1 MNLATEP
8 RTVERRVLRHP
19 KVRAGLSILLF
30 LGVLAASHPLLQA
43 TVWKDASSIY
53 HPETGNDTALFHPT
67 GPSGKHWLG
76 TDALGRD
83 VLSSLTFA
91 LAPALQVAVLAAVL
105 VGALSLTV
113 GSAAAYFRGWIDSL
127 LTNIGDAFAL
137 LPPTIV
143 LLVIGLGSSDLG
155 MIDAGLI
162 FGVLYGLGPAALVV
176 RSRALAV
183 VEKPFVDAA
192 RIAGAGPRRIMGVHL
207 LPHLLPYAGVQ
218 MMSAAIWALASV
230 SFVQYLGATDQSRV
244 GLGSM
249 IYAGLDFQPVLPG
262 GFGEFN
268 LGDFH
273 ARIGWTAMLSAAL
286 AMTFIASAFYLVAVG
301 SRDAIIPRTIH
312 GAKGRRK
319 PNRSRA
325 R

>member
-1 MNLATEP
+1 MA
-8 RTVERRVLRHP
+8 
-19 KVRAGLSILLF
+19 LLVF
-30 LGVLAASHPLLQA
+30 LGLLAASHPILQA
-43 TVWKDASSIY
+43 TVWSGNDAIY
-53 HPETGNDTALFHPT
+53 HPETGNDRNLFHPT
-67 GPSGKHWLG
+67 GVSGAHWLG
-76 TDALGRD
+76 TDGLGRD
-83 VLSSLTFA
+83 VMSSLTFA
-91 LAPALQVAVLAAVL
+91 LTPALQVALLAAVL
-105 VGALSLTV
+105 VGVLSLAV
-113 GSAAAYFRGWIDSL
+113 GSSAAYFRGWVDSL
-127 LTNIGDAFAL
+127 LTNLGDAFAL

-143 LLVIGLGSSDLG
+143 LLVIGLGSGDLG

-183 VEKPFVDAA
+183 VEKPFIDAA

-249 IYAGLDFQPVLPG
+249 IYAGLDFQPVLPS

-268 LGDFH
+268 LGEFH
-273 ARIGWTAMLSAAL
+273 ARIGWTSMLSAAL
-286 AMTFIASAFYLVAVG
+286 AMTLIASAFYLVAVG
-301 SRDAIIPRTIH
+301 SRDAIVPRTIH
-312 GAKGRRK
+312 GARGRRR
-319 PNRSRA
+319 PNRFRA

>member
-1 MNLATEP
+1 MTSTLEP
-8 RTVERRVLRHP
+8 RTIETRVLRHP
-19 KVRAGLSILLF
+19 KVRTGLAMLVF
-30 LGVLAASHPLLQA
+30 LGLLAASHPFLQA
-43 TVWKDASSIY
+43 TLWSGKDAMY
-53 HPETGNDTALFHPT
+53 HPETGYDTTLSHPT
-67 GPSGKHWLG
+67 GVSGAHWLG
-76 TDALGRD
+76 TDSLGRD
-83 VLSSLTFA
+83 VMSSLTYA
-91 LAPALQVAVLAAVL
+91 LTPALQVALLAAVL
-105 VGALSLTV
+105 VGVLSLAV

-127 LTNIGDAFAL
+127 LTNLGDAFAL

-143 LLVIGLGSSDLG
+143 LLIIGLGSGDLG

-162 FGVLYGLGPAALVV
+162 FGVLYGLGPATLVV

-183 VEKPFVDAA
+183 VEKPFIEAA

-207 LPHLLPYAGVQ
+207 LPHLLPYVGVQ

-249 IYAGLDFQPVLPG
+249 IYSGLDFQPVLPG

-268 LGDFH
+268 LGEFH
-273 ARIGWTAMLSAAL
+273 ARIGWTSMLSAAL
-286 AMTFIASAFYLVAVG
+286 AMTLIASAFYLVAVG
-301 SRDAIIPRTIH
+301 SRDAIVPAPLMVAR
-312 GAKGRRK
+312 GRRR
-319 PNRSRA
+319 PNRFRA

>member
-1 MNLATEP
+1 M
-8 RTVERRVLRHP
+8 LRNP
-19 KVRAGLSILLF
+19 KVRAGLALLV
-30 LGVLAASHPLLQA
+30 LLALLAASHPLLTM
-43 TVWKDASSIY
+43 TVWKGRSAIY

-67 GPSGKHWLG
+67 GPSGAHWLG

-83 VLSSLTFA
+83 VFSSLTFA
-91 LAPALQVAVLAAVL
+91 LTPALQVAILAAVL
-105 VGALSLTV
+105 VGAISLTV

-127 LTNIGDAFAL
+127 LTNLGDAFAL

-143 LLVIGLGSSDLG
+143 LLVIGLGSADLG
-155 MIDAGLI
+155 MIDAGVI
-162 FGVLYGLGPAALVV
+162 FGVLYGFGPAALVV

-192 RIAGAGPRRIMGVHL
+192 RVAGAGPRRIMGVHL

-230 SFVQYLGATDQSRV
+230 SFVQYLGATDQARV

-249 IYAGLDFQPVLPG
+249 IYAGLDFQPVLPS

-268 LGDFH
+268 LGNFH
-273 ARIGWTAMLSAAL
+273 ARIGWISMISAAL
-286 AMTFIASAFYLVAVG
+286 AMTMIASAFYLLAVG
-301 SRDAIIPRTIH
+301 SRDASVPRPLDV
-312 GAKGRRK
+312 ARGRRR
-319 PNRSRA
+319 PNRRQA

>member
-1 MNLATEP
+1 MNLSAEAQ
-8 RTVERRVLRHP
+8 RIEGKVFKHP
-19 KVRAGLSILLF
+19 KVRAGLLILF
-30 LGVLAASHPLLQA
+30 LLALLAASHPMLNM
-43 TVWKDASSIY
+43 TVWSGQDAIY
-53 HPETGNDTALFHPT
+53 NPETGNDRALFHPT
-67 GPSGKHWLG
+67 GASGAHWLG

-83 VLSSLTFA
+83 VLSSLTYS
-91 LAPALQVAVLAAVL
+91 LTPALQVAVVAAIL
-105 VGALSLTV
+105 VGVISLTI

-127 LTNIGDAFAL
+127 LTNVGDAFAL

-143 LLVIGLGSSDLG
+143 LLVIGLGSADLG

-183 VEKPFVDAA
+183 VEKPFIDAA

-218 MMSAAIWALASV
+218 MMSAAIWALVSV
-230 SFVQYLGATDQSRV
+230 SFVQYLGGTDQSRV

-249 IYAGLDFQPVLPG
+249 IYAGLDFQPVLPS

-273 ARIGWTAMLSAAL
+273 ARIGWTSILSAAL
-286 AMTFIASAFYLVAVG
+286 AMTLIASAFYLIAVG
-301 SRDAIIPRTIH
+301 SRDAIVPRLID
-312 GAKGRRK
+312 
-319 PNRSRA
+319 RA
-325 R
+325 RGRQNPDRNRAR